1 MFRKMTRCIV
11 AASLL
16 VGFSG
21 LGVAAPYLSGEL
33 PSDFTNPGEQAF
45 LPTDPKMLSNQMAIS
60 KEQTKLL
67 QRNAKCY
74 TNGARNYS
82 KGKPTL
88 LFECLASAE
97 AKYEAKLEK
106 IKAKTVGLPACHAY
120 DQEAAL
126 GQDIVAQAVPGLLC
140 ASPEG
145 AFIDG
150 AVIL

>member
-1 MFRKMTRCIV
+1 MFRKTARWLM

-21 LGVAAPYLSGEL
+21 WSIAAPYISGEL
-33 PSDFTNPGEQAF
+33 PSEFTNPGEQSF
-45 LPTDPKMLSNQMAIS
+45 LPTDPAMLSNQLAVS

-74 TNGARNYS
+74 TIGAKNYA

-88 LFECLASAE
+88 LFECLAAAE
-97 AKYEAKLEK
+97 SKYQVKLEK
-106 IKAKTVGLPACHAY
+106 IRAKNVGLPACHAY
-120 DQEAAL
+120 AQEAAL
-126 GQDIVAQAVPGLLC
+126 SQDVVAEAIPGLLC

-145 AFIDG
+145 AFVDG